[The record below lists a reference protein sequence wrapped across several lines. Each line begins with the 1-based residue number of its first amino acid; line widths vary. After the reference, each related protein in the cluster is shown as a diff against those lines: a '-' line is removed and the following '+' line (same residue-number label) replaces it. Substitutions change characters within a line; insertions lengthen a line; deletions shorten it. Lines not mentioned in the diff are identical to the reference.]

1 MSVRDRKLKP
11 AVFLGLLL
19 PLLLSACDKSV
30 PPPGVGLPGGITAV
44 VFIERDRQNAH
55 CIHTVRDP
63 AGVRRIVGGIS
74 IGRETDTP
82 KRVFA
87 RRVVFLRGEEEYVR
101 ISFDGDPVRGRYYL
115 RYGEKQ
121 YETSRDTYELLAS
134 YFTAP
139 RRT

>member
-1 MSVRDRKLKP
+1 MW
-11 AVFLGLLL
+11 LLL
-19 PLLLSACDKSV
+19 PFLLSSCDKSA
-30 PPPGVGLPGGITAV
+30 PPPVVGLPAGITAV

-55 CIHTVRDP
+55 FIHTVRDP
-63 AGVRRIVGGIS
+63 AGVRRIVGGIT
-74 IGRETDTP
+74 IGKEAEAP

-87 RRVVFLRGEEEYVR
+87 RRVVFLRGEQEYAR
-101 ISFDGDPVRGRYYL
+101 ISFDGDPIRGKYYL
-115 RYGEKQ
+115 RYGDKQ